1 MKSVAWALQI
11 SSRWGGGRPRVM
23 RMRGKQPLVS
33 LGFCTSSSNPI
44 THWTNNCA
52 LKLIYQ
58 ILPFS
63 EAIQCTLHQIPLRI
77 GQIFALWNW
86 SIKSVHFLMQFS
98 VHFIPC
104 VVEIWV
110 MDPCIDSPIGYI
122 YIYTHTHTYCSIA
135 LATLVS
141 PISVGYHLEMHTARS
156 L

>member
-98 VHFIPC
+98 VHYIKSHYALDKFLRS
-104 VVEIWV
+104 EIDLLNPSIFWCNSV
-110 MDPCIDSPIGYI
+110 YI
-122 YIYTHTHTYCSIA
+122 SS
-135 LATLVS
+135 LAWLRFES
-141 PISVGYHLEMHTARS
+141 WIHA
-156 L
+156 